1 MNSTTPLRIVIA
13 SSEAVPWSK
22 TGGLADV
29 STALAKALSIAGH
42 EVTLIVP
49 FHEQTTF
56 AQSHSEELHDT
67 GISLKIPIASKTV
80 TGKLWWTTLPG
91 SAVRVVLVQ
100 QSDYFD
106 RKGLYQDADGDYSD
120 NCERFVF
127 FSRAVIEASRCLVL
141 RPDVIH
147 ANDWQTGLI
156 PALLATEQRET
167 PGFEK
172 TGSVFT
178 IHNMAFQGSFWH
190 LDMPL
195 TGMDWKYFNW
205 TQMECHQR
213 LNLLKTGIAFADQ
226 ITTVSPT
233 YAKEIQT
240 PEVGCGL
247 HSLLQHRS
255 EQLTGILNGI
265 DTETWNPQTD
275 THLAKNYGP
284 DCFEEHKPACKAFLQ
299 GRLGLPQRAD
309 VPLFGM
315 ISRMTDQKGFDL
327 IAETADAFLEE
338 DVQIAVLGSGDS
350 RYQSM
355 FQNLSWR
362 YPDKVAAFIGFDDPL
377 AHQIEAGSD
386 VYLMPSRFE
395 PCGLNQMYSLAY
407 GSIPLVRSVGGL
419 ADSVVDFN
427 PRTGDRATGVVFNNY
442 DGRSFF
448 NAVRRSVDLYHE
460 PESRRQVVR
469 SGMKRDSS
477 WLRSAEQYLSVYRR
491 SQELRDAAPTQD
503 TSSTQSAP
511 PNHDGS

>member
-1 MNSTTPLRIVIA
+1 MNKSNPLRIVIA

-29 STALAKALSIAGH
+29 STALAKSLSFAGH
-42 EVTLIVP
+42 EVTLFVP
-49 FHEQTTF
+49 YHQQTRF
-56 AQSHSEELHDT
+56 AQSHAEELHDT
-67 GISLKIPIASKTV
+67 GITLKIPIAAKTV
-80 TGKLWWTTLPG
+80 TGRLLWTTLPG
-91 SAVRVVLVQ
+91 SAVRVVLVDQ
-100 QSDYFD
+100 ADYFD
-106 RKGLYQDADGDYSD
+106 REGLYQDADGDYAD

-127 FSRAVIEASRCLVL
+127 FSRAVIEACRSLVL

-156 PALLATEQRET
+156 PALLATEKRGT
-167 PGFEK
+167 PGFEN

-190 LDMPL
+190 FDMPL
-195 TGMDWKYFNW
+195 TGLDWKYFNW
-205 TQMECHQR
+205 TQMECHEH

-247 HSLLQHRS
+247 HKLLQHRS
-255 EQLTGILNGI
+255 DHLTGILNGI

-275 THLAKNYGP
+275 RHLAANYGP
-284 DCFEEHKPACKAFLQ
+284 DCFEQHKPACKAFLQ
-299 GRLGLPQRAD
+299 QRLGLPVRSD

-327 IAETADAFLEE
+327 IAETADAILED
-338 DVQIAVLGSGDS
+338 DVQIAVLGAGDS

-355 FQNLSWR
+355 FQNLSSR
-362 YPDKVAAFIGFDDPL
+362 HPDKVAACIGFDEPL

-407 GSIPLVRSVGGL
+407 GTMPLVRAVGGL

-427 PRTGDRATGVVFNNY
+427 PSTRDRATGVVFNKY
-442 DGRSFF
+442 DGASFF
-448 NAVRRSVDLYHE
+448 DAVKRSVNLYHE
-460 PESRRQVVR
+460 PASRRQVVR

-477 WLRSAEQYLSVYRR
+477 WLQSAKHYVSVYRKSQTIKNQQR
-491 SQELRDAAPTQD
+491 SSKA
-503 TSSTQSAP
+503 
-511 PNHDGS
+511 